1 MSSLCRLTLRGVFM
15 KNKMFFMPFL
25 ALFFLSSCAK
35 EDALVIDYKMNVA
48 SPAYEANYFN
58 WSFEGE
64 KVEDKYDAVSQ
75 ASLKGSTAKF
85 NSVRYAGAIAE
96 KKLTM
101 PQALRGLFLYAIA
114 DWSLVEGDALHVEE
128 SNGVIT
134 VRYAHHGKAYELVTD
149 NNGNFDVLK
158 DAKIATNFADKND
171 DGEYVIKDEY
181 LMEGGDAL
189 SMRDLNYSSL
199 NFNPDKYTSD
209 AGHHFEGSLK
219 FSFKDNFLHISG
231 KLYKK

>member
-1 MSSLCRLTLRGVFM
+1 M
-15 KNKMFFMPFL
+15 KNKMFFLPFL
-25 ALFFLSSCAK
+25 ALLLLSSCAK
-35 EDALVIDYKMNVA
+35 EEALVIDYKMNVV
-48 SPAYEANYFN
+48 SPSYETNYFN
-58 WSFEGE
+58 WSFAGE

-85 NSVRYAGAIAE
+85 NSVRYAGAIAD

-101 PQALRGLFLYAIA
+101 PAALRGLFLYAIA
-114 DWSLVEGDALHVEE
+114 DWSLVEGDALNVEE

-149 NNGNFDVLK
+149 SNGNFDVLK

-171 DGEYVIKDEY
+171 DGEYVIKNEY
-181 LMEGGDAL
+181 LIEGGDAL
-189 SMRDLNYSSL
+189 SMKDIDYSQL
-199 NFNPDKYTSD
+199 IFNTDKYASD
-209 AGHHFEGSLK
+209 AEYHFEGLLK
-219 FSFKDNFLHISG
+219 FSFKDNVLNISG